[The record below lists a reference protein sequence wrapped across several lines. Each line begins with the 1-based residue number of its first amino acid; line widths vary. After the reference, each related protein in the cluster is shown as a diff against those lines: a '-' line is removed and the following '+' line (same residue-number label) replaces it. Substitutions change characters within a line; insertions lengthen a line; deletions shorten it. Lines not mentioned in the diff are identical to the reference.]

1 VRDPRQRRPY
11 QGKGPDA
18 LARVLRGTLGKRIH
32 LTPWRSHSIATELTG
47 GISALP
53 FGPMGILCLQRTL
66 DQGRRAGMIA
76 AAGIVV
82 ALGLWGVMVAQ
93 GMHQVSV

>member
-1 VRDPRQRRPY
+1 
-11 QGKGPDA
+11 
-18 LARVLRGTLGKRIH
+18 LGKRIH